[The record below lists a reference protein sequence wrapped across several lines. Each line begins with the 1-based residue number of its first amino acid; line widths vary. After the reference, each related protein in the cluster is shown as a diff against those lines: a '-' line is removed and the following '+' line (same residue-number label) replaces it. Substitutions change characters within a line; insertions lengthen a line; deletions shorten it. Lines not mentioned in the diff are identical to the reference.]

1 MSLPVAGLSATVGR
15 GSGPVSAKDATI
27 KDIAKKAG
35 VSYATV
41 SRALNGKYGVKPST
55 RERVLGVARR
65 LGYRPNAIAR
75 GLVTR
80 RTMTIGLIVPDI
92 KNPFFPEVAGGVED
106 AAREAGYGV
115 LLCNSNWQK
124 ASERQY
130 VALLAGRRVEGMII
144 APISSSAEE
153 PVDDRVVGSLPVV
166 YVSSTPRATARSYVV
181 IDNVRGGLLAT
192 RHLLAAGRA
201 PVAFIGSRES
211 SDDGR
216 FEGYRRA
223 LEGHGVACDERF
235 VRLGDMRQASGYR
248 LFRGMIEDGDRPRA
262 VFAENDLMA
271 LGCMQAA
278 RERGLRVPEDVA
290 IVGFDDIPFASFPE
304 VQLTTI
310 RQPTYDMG
318 RMAVDILL
326 ARDARASGPGGH
338 QVVLEPQLVVRRT
351 A

>member
-1 MSLPVAGLSATVGR
+1 M
-15 GSGPVSAKDATI
+15 SAKDATI
-27 KDIAKKAG
+27 KDIASRAG

-65 LGYRPNAIAR
+65 LGYRPNVIAR

-124 ASERQY
+124 VSERQY
-130 VALLAGRRVEGMII
+130 VALLAGRRVEGII
-144 APISSSAEE
+144 MAPISSTEE
-153 PVDDRVVGSLPVV
+153 PLDDRVPTSFPVV
-166 YVSSTPRATARSYVV
+166 YVSNTPRTTARSYVV
-181 IDNVRGGLLAT
+181 IDNARGGLLAT
-192 RHLLAAGRA
+192 KHLLDAGRT

-211 SDDGR
+211 SGDER

-223 LEGHGVACDERF
+223 LEDHGVAYDERF
-235 VRLGDMRQASGYR
+235 VRLGDMKQASGYR
-248 LFRGMIEDGDRPRA
+248 LFGQMIEDGDRPRA

-278 RERGLRVPEDVA
+278 RERGFRVPEDIA
-290 IVGFDDIPFASFPE
+290 IIGFDDIPFASFPE

-326 ARDARASGPGGH
+326 ACVARSPGWREAR
-338 QVVLEPQLVVRRT
+338 QVVLKPQLVVRRT

>member
-1 MSLPVAGLSATVGR
+1 
-15 GSGPVSAKDATI
+15 VSAKDATI
-27 KDIAKKAG
+27 KDIARKAG

-55 RERVLGVARR
+55 RERVLSVARR
-65 LGYRPNAIAR
+65 LGYRPNVVAR

-124 ASERQY
+124 VSERQY
-130 VALLAGRRVEGMII
+130 VTLLAGRRVEGIII
-144 APISSSAEE
+144 APISRADE
-153 PVDDRVVGSLPVV
+153 PVDDRVPVALPLV
-166 YVSSTPRATARSYVV
+166 YVSSTPRSTARSYVV

-192 RHLLAAGRA
+192 KHLLNAGRA

-211 SDDGR
+211 SDDER

-223 LEGHGVACDERF
+223 LEDRGVAYDERF

-248 LFRGMIEDGDRPRA
+248 LFREMIEDGDRPRS

-278 RERGLRVPEDVA
+278 QERGLRVPEDIA

-326 ARDARASGPGGH
+326 ARIARAPGPNEAR

>member
-1 MSLPVAGLSATVGR
+1 MST
-15 GSGPVSAKDATI
+15 KEATI
-27 KDIAKKAG
+27 KDIARKAG

-55 RERVLGVARR
+55 RERILGIAHR

-92 KNPFFPEVAGGVED
+92 TNPFFPEVAEGVEE
-106 AAREAGYGV
+106 AAHEAGYGV

-124 ASERQY
+124 VSERQY
-130 VALLAGRRVEGMII
+130 VALLAGRRVEGIII
-144 APISSSAEE
+144 APISRVEE
-153 PVDDRVVGSLPVV
+153 PVDDRVPAALPVV
-166 YVSSTPRATARSYVV
+166 YVSSTPRTTSRSYVV
-181 IDNVRGGLLAT
+181 IDNVQGGYLAT
-192 RHLLAAGRA
+192 KHLLDAGRG

-211 SDDGR
+211 ADDER

-223 LEGHGVACDERF
+223 LEDHGVACDERF

-248 LFRGMIEDGDRPRA
+248 LFRAMIADGDCPRS

-278 RERGLRVPEDVA
+278 RERGLRIPEDVA

-310 RQPTYDMG
+310 RQPTSEMG

-326 ARDARASGPGGH
+326 SCVARAAGRHESR
-338 QVVLEPQLVVRRT
+338 QVVLKPQLVVRRT

>member
-1 MSLPVAGLSATVGR
+1 VT
-15 GSGPVSAKDATI
+15 AKDATI
-27 KDIAKKAG
+27 KDIARKAG

-41 SRALNGKYGVKPST
+41 SRALNGKYGVKATT
-55 RERVLGVARR
+55 RERVLSIARR

-92 KNPFFPEVAGGVED
+92 TNPFFPEVARGVED

-124 ASERQY
+124 VSERQY
-130 VALLAGRRVEGMII
+130 VTLLAGRRVEGIII
-144 APISSSAEE
+144 APISHADE
-153 PVDDRVVGSLPVV
+153 PVGDRVPVTFPVV

-192 RHLLAAGRA
+192 KHLLDAGRA

-211 SDDGR
+211 SDDER

-223 LEGHGVACDERF
+223 LEEHGMACEERF

-248 LFRGMIEDGDRPRA
+248 LFREMFENGARPRS

-278 RERGLRVPEDVA
+278 RECGLRVPEDVA
-290 IVGFDDIPFASFPE
+290 IIGFDDIPFASFPE

-326 ARDARASGPGGH
+326 ARFAQPSGVH
-338 QVVLEPQLVVRRT
+338 EVRQVVLAPQLVVRRT